1 MSEQRKKLRLGE
13 LLIQQGLVTPDQLGI
28 ALAEQKQNNIPI
40 GRQLVRLGFITEAA
54 IRDIMARTVGQ
65 ESIDLAQ
72 VVADPEALKL
82 VPQDFARR
90 HRVLPIAYNTE
101 ERQLT
106 IATTEIFNVVALDQ
120 LRASLGAGIE
130 IKTQLA
136 GEAQLVHGDHT
147 AGVGREALAVY
158 GEGGGTYLARGG
170 DGEGIEL
177 HGGGAQRE
185 VELDLGARREA
196 ERALLGGQSG
206 IKGLQYYRPGG
217 HVRQAVDAQIIRK
230 SLQRGS
236 RRPGAGRILHPDAR
250 LGKIIAGF
258 QIQDPAADGSSGGLD
273 GSHDG
278 SGEGDEDEHGQGE
291 KTGEGLHE
299 RKTARLTGLKRAIAN
314 RQSDEGPRRHGR

>member
-120 LRASLGAGIE
+120 LRASLGAGFE

-136 GEAQLVHGDHT
+136 GEAQL
-147 AGVGREALAVY
+147 
-158 GEGGGTYLARGG
+158 
-170 DGEGIEL
+170 
-177 HGGGAQRE
+177 
-185 VELDLGARREA
+185 
-196 ERALLGGQSG
+196 
-206 IKGLQYYRPGG
+206 
-217 HVRQAVDAQIIRK
+217 
-230 SLQRGS
+230 
-236 RRPGAGRILHPDAR
+236 
-250 LGKIIAGF
+250 
-258 QIQDPAADGSSGGLD
+258 
-273 GSHDG
+273 
-278 SGEGDEDEHGQGE
+278 EDYF
-291 KTGEGLHE
+291 
-299 RKTARLTGLKRAIAN
+299 
-314 RQSDEGPRRHGR
+314 D

>member
-120 LRASLGAGIE
+120 LRANPKVDGSKRAAIGFSNGGYFAVWLAAAGKVRAGISYYGALSGAGSDREQVRFREVINDRSSP
-130 IKTQLA
+130 ILILHGRADSTVPISQA
-136 GEAQLVHGDHT
+136 AQLD
-147 AGVGREALAVY
+147 
-158 GEGGGTYLARGG
+158 
-170 DGEGIEL
+170 
-177 HGGGAQRE
+177 
-185 VELDLGARREA
+185 
-196 ERALLGGQSG
+196 
-206 IKGLQYYRPGG
+206 
-217 HVRQAVDAQIIRK
+217 
-230 SLQRGS
+230 
-236 RRPGAGRILHPDAR
+236 RILTAAKVPHEYVNYDGAAHVFER
-250 LGKIIAGF
+250 TSGKDNEAA
-258 QIQDPAADGSSGGLD
+258 AADAWTRTL
-273 GSHDG
+273 
-278 SGEGDEDEHGQGE
+278 
-291 KTGEGLHE
+291 
-299 RKTARLTGLKRAIAN
+299 AFLKN
-314 RQSDEGPRRHGR
+314 NLK